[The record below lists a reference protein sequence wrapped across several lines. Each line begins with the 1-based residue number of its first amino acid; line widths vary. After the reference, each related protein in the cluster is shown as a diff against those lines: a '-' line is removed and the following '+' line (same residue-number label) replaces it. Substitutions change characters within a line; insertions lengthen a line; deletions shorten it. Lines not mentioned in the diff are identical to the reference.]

1 MMNPAIVIVGAGA
14 SGVAAATYLLEQG
27 HKNLIILEAE
37 NRIGG
42 RVHTV
47 PFAANVVDLGAQ
59 WCHGEKDNVVY
70 ELATSL
76 QNDLLES
83 NTAKYD
89 RFELIRSNGQVV
101 DQAISDK
108 LVALAVS
115 TVELYK
121 DEIAQYDGSLGNFI
135 TKK

>member
-1 MMNPAIVIVGAGA
+1 MQNPAIVIVGAGA

-42 RVHTV
+42 RIHTV

-59 WCHGEKDNVVY
+59 WCHGEKDNVVF
-70 ELATSL
+70 ELATAL

-89 RFELIRSNGQVV
+89 RFELTRSDGTMV
-101 DQAISDK
+101 DKAISDK
-108 LVALAVS
+108 LVTLAVS
-115 TVELYK
+115 TVELFK
-121 DEIAQYDGSLGNFI
+121 EEIANFDGSLGNFI

>member
-1 MMNPAIVIVGAGA
+1 M
-14 SGVAAATYLLEQG
+14 
-27 HKNLIILEAE
+27 
-37 NRIGG
+37 
-42 RVHTV
+42 HTV

-70 ELATSL
+70 GLATDRQS
-76 QNDLLES
+76 DLLES

-89 RFELIRSNGQVV
+89 RFELIRSDGKVI
-101 DQAISDK
+101 DKTISDR

-121 DEIAQYDGSLGNFI
+121 EEVANYDGSLGSFI

>member
-1 MMNPAIVIVGAGA
+1 MMNPAIVVIGAGA

-27 HKNLIILEAE
+27 HTNLIVLEAE
-37 NRIGG
+37 KRIGG

-70 ELATSL
+70 ELATSA

-89 RFELIRSNGQVV
+89 RFELVRSDGRVV
-101 DQAISDK
+101 DKAISDK
-108 LVALAVS
+108 LVSLAVS

-121 DEIAQYDGSLGNFI
+121 EEIANYDGSLGNFI

>member
-1 MMNPAIVIVGAGA
+1 M
-14 SGVAAATYLLEQG
+14 
-27 HKNLIILEAE
+27 
-37 NRIGG
+37 
-42 RVHTV
+42 HTV

-70 ELATSL
+70 ELATSA

-89 RFELIRSNGQVV
+89 RFELVRSDGRVV
-101 DQAISDK
+101 DKAISDK
-108 LVALAVS
+108 LVSLAVS

-121 DEIAQYDGSLGNFI
+121 EEIANYDGSLGNFI

>member
-1 MMNPAIVIVGAGA
+1 MMNPSIVVVGAGA
-14 SGVAAATYLLEQG
+14 SGVAAATFLLEHG

-59 WCHGEKDNVVY
+59 WCHGEKDNVVF
-70 ELATSL
+70 ELATRL
-76 QNDLLES
+76 QSDLLES

-89 RFELIRSNGQVV
+89 RFELVRSDGSVV
-101 DQAISDK
+101 DKAISDR

-115 TVELYK
+115 TVELFK
-121 DEIAQYDGSLGNFI
+121 DEIKQFDGSLGNFI